1 MNGTSKAV
9 SKTKHLII
17 TTTSAAKYGFLL
29 HHYATTKS
37 LAPTTHLH
45 AHLITSG
52 HLSARLLPLLTS
64 SYAACGHISY
74 ARKLFDKM
82 PEPPLLAYNTM
93 IRVYTLNGS
102 SREAIQLFVEMLA
115 AGYPRPDKF
124 TFPFV
129 VKACGDLKLLGLGVS
144 VHGLAVT
151 GGVKLETFLGNCL
164 LAMYMNC
171 GEKEVARRVFD
182 AMMER
187 SEVTWNTMIS
197 GYCRNGFAEEALK
210 MFKEMVGAG
219 VEPNNATLVSVLPA
233 CGHLKDL
240 KCGMEILE
248 LVQES
253 GLGSCLPVNNAL
265 MDMFAKCGCM
275 TEARLVF
282 DKMDKRD
289 VVTWTTLI
297 NGYNW
302 NGDGKKALMLCP
314 LMLLEGIRPN
324 AVTVPSLLSTCA
336 DLGLLKQ
343 GRCLHG
349 WVLRQKLES
358 DVSVETAL
366 IDMYAKCSCI
376 RGSFR
381 VFVKT
386 SRKRTVPWNAILS
399 GCIHNGLATEAIDCF
414 KKMLSE
420 SVAPNAA
427 SLNSLLPA
435 YARLA
440 DLQQAMNIHGYLI
453 RSGFVSKVEASTA
466 LIDIYSKCGSLYF
479 AHEIFNGIPE
489 KDKDIFCW
497 SAIIASYG
505 MHGNGEIAVSLFNQM
520 VQLGVVPNEVTFT
533 SVLHACS
540 HSGLVDEGLDL
551 FNFMV
556 GVHQMRPRSNHYT
569 CMVDLLGRAG
579 RLEEAYALI
588 TTMPFEP
595 NNAVWGALLG
605 ACVIHENVE
614 LGELASE
621 WLFKLEPENT
631 GNYVLMA
638 KLYAAAGRWKD
649 AEKTR
654 NMLDGIGIRK
664 NPAHSLIEV
673 RNM

>member
-1 MNGTSKAV
+1 
-9 SKTKHLII
+9 
-17 TTTSAAKYGFLL
+17 
-29 HHYATTKS
+29 
-37 LAPTTHLH
+37 
-45 AHLITSG
+45 
-52 HLSARLLPLLTS
+52 
-64 SYAACGHISY
+64 
-74 ARKLFDKM
+74 M
-82 PEPPLLAYNTM
+82 PEPLLLAYNTM
-93 IRVYTLNGS
+93 IRVYTLKGS

-144 VHGLAVT
+144 VQGLAVT

-219 VEPNNATLVSVLPA
+219 VEPNSATLVSVLPA

-253 GLGSCLPVNNAL
+253 GLGSCLLVSNAL
-265 MDMFAKCGCM
+265 VDMFAKCGC
-275 TEARLVF
+275 
-282 DKMDKRD
+282 
-289 VVTWTTLI
+289 
-297 NGYNW
+297 
-302 NGDGKKALMLCP
+302 
-314 LMLLEGIRPN
+314 IRPN

-399 GCIHNGLATEAIDCF
+399 GCIHNGLAIEAIDCF

-435 YARLA
+435 YASLV

-453 RSGFVSKVEASTA
+453 RSGFVSKVEAFTA

-505 MHGNGEIAVSLFNQM
+505 MHGNGEVAVSLFNQM

-540 HSGLVDEGLDL
+540 HGGLVDEGLDL

-556 GVHQMRPRSNHYT
+556 GVYQMRPRSNHYT

-588 TTMPFEP
+588 KTMPFEP

-614 LGELASE
+614 LGEMASE

-638 KLYAAAGRWKD
+638 KLYATTGRWKD

-664 NPAHSLIEV
+664 NPAHSLIESLV
-673 RNM
+673 KRGYGLSGKDCFDAAEACIREYTKCINSARAAETRIWMDHAVKVDQIKGEAASMHVSPE

>member
-1 MNGTSKAV
+1 MPD
-9 SKTKHLII
+9 
-17 TTTSAAKYGFLL
+17 
-29 HHYATTKS
+29 
-37 LAPTTHLH
+37 PT
-45 AHLITSG
+45 
-52 HLSARLLPLLTS
+52 
-64 SYAACGHISY
+64 
-74 ARKLFDKM
+74 
-82 PEPPLLAYNTM
+82 LLAYNSM
-93 IRVYTLNGS
+93 IRVCTLNGS
-102 SREAIQLFVEMLA
+102 SREAIELFVEMHNRS
-115 AGYPRPDKF
+115 GYPWPDKF
-124 TFPFV
+124 TYPFV
-129 VKACGDLKLLGLGVS
+129 VKACRDLKLLRLGVL
-144 VHGLAVT
+144 VHGLAVK

-171 GEKEVARRVFD
+171 GEKEVARGVFD
-182 AMMER
+182 AMTEQ
-187 SEVTWNTMIS
+187 SVVTWNTMIS
-197 GYCRNGFAEEALK
+197 GYYQNGCAEEALK
-210 MFKEMVGAG
+210 VFDEMVGLG
-219 VEPNNATLVSVLPA
+219 VEPDSATLVSVLPA

-248 LVQES
+248 LVKES
-253 GLGSCLPVNNAL
+253 GLGSSLSVSNAL
-265 MDMFAKCGCM
+265 VDMFAKCGCM
-275 TEARLVF
+275 SEAQLVF
-282 DKMDKRD
+282 DGMDKRD

-297 NGYNW
+297 NGYTW
-302 NGDGKKALMLCP
+302 NGDGKRALMLCP
-314 LMLLEGIRPN
+314 LMVLEGVRPN
-324 AVTVPSLLSTCA
+324 AVTVASLLSTCA
-336 DLGLLKQ
+336 DLCFLKQ

-349 WVLRQKLES
+349 WALRQKLES

-376 RGSFR
+376 RGSFQ
-381 VFVKT
+381 VFAKT
-386 SRKRTVPWNAILS
+386 SRKRTVPWNAVLS
-399 GCIHNGLATEAIDCF
+399 GCIHNGLATEAIGCF
-414 KKMLSE
+414 KKMLLE
-420 SVAPNAA
+420 SVAPNSATL
-427 SLNSLLPA
+427 SSLLPA
-435 YARLA
+435 YAKLA

-453 RSGFVSKVEASTA
+453 RSGFLSKVEVSTA
-466 LIDIYSKCGSLYF
+466 LLDIYSKCGSLCF
-479 AHEIFNGIPE
+479 AHEIFNEIPR

-540 HSGLVDEGLDL
+540 HGGLVDEGLDL

-556 GVHQMRPRSNHYT
+556 GVHQMKPRSHHYT

-579 RLEEAYALI
+579 RLEEAYQLI
-588 TTMPFEP
+588 RTMPFEP
-595 NNAVWGALLG
+595 SNAVWGALLG